1 MSKGTLYDKV
11 WDAHKVATLPSGM
24 DQLLIG
30 LHLVHEVTSPQAFA
44 SLRERNQPVK
54 FPNRTFATMD
64 HIVPTLSIERPFP
77 DPQAELMASTL
88 EKNTADFGIPLFDFK
103 SGKQGIVHM
112 IGPELG
118 VTQPE

>member
-11 WDAHKVATLPSGM
+11 WDSHKVTTLQSGM

-44 SLRERNQPVK
+44 SLRERNQSLR

-64 HIVPTLSIERPFP
+64 HIVPQIQLIV
-77 DPQAELMASTL
+77 
-88 EKNTADFGIPLFDFK
+88 LFQILK
-103 SGKQGIVHM
+103 
-112 IGPELG
+112 LN
-118 VTQPE
+118 